1 MKLRFQ
7 WSTLQVRG
15 SQQHMESKQRRENQ
29 KFSCKMKKFSNQ
41 LILTCLSQVHC
52 WWVASCQLCSNIS
65 QHCYSW
71 GPWRSSE
78 VRDVSQVTL
87 MMMMML
93 TMMMMMMMILIQTM
107 FRYGAPPTPAKFDFK
122 SVVTASD
129 SYVGDKLFSQDIRIE
144 RPYPGWVASS
154 HCQGWESF
162 SKVSVNDEQMSGVG
176 YKKKGENMKILT
188 WFPLYNFELN

>member
-1 MKLRFQ
+1 MEVIR
-7 WSTLQVRG
+7 STG
-15 SQQHMESKQRRENQ
+15 C
-29 KFSCKMKKFSNQ
+29 FSGN
-41 LILTCLSQVHC
+41 TDDDDD
-52 WWVASCQLCSNIS
+52 
-65 QHCYSW
+65 
-71 GPWRSSE
+71 
-78 VRDVSQVTL
+78 DVDTNWP
-87 MMMMML
+87 
-93 TMMMMMMMILIQTM
+93 M